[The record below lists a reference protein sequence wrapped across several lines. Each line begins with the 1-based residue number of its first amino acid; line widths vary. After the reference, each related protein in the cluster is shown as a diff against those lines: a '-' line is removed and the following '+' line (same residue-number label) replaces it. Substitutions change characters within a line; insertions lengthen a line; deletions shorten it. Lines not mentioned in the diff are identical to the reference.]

1 MIFPS
6 QAGATNAMITG
17 DRIEPTKGNILIV
30 DDMPN
35 NLRFLSS
42 ALTGQG
48 YKVRGAIDG
57 RMALTVAKAAA
68 PDLIL
73 LDIMM
78 PEMDGY
84 EVCQQLKTDE
94 QTCEIP
100 VIFISAL
107 DDTLDKVKAF
117 GVGGVDYIT
126 KPFQVEEV
134 LVRVENQLS
143 LRAAQAEIRNLNA
156 TLEIR
161 VLQRTAQLEKEIA
174 ERQRVQ
180 EQLLH
185 LALHDRLT
193 GLPNRAW
200 LMKRLEQV
208 LNRAQQEP
216 GYCFAVLFL
225 DCDNFKAVNDSL
237 GHLAG
242 DNLLIAVARRLES
255 CLYPAYT
262 IARLGG
268 DEFVILLEAI
278 SGAIDATRVAE
289 QIHQDLALP
298 FHLGDRQIFINAS
311 IGIVLGSQAYEQP
324 DHVLR
329 DADTAMYRAKA
340 KGKARYQIFK
350 PEMLAL
356 ARSFLELQTS
366 LRLAIERQE
375 FVVYYQPIVSLAAE
389 QIAAFEALVRWQ
401 HPDRGL
407 LPPAEFIW
415 AAEEMGLIIDIDR
428 WVLRQACRQLKLW
441 QRRYPACQH
450 LQVSVNLSAKQLSC
464 PDLISYIDRVLH
476 ETQLEG
482 ESLKLE
488 ITESAI
494 MDSDESA
501 TVVLQA
507 LKARRIQ
514 IGIDDFGTGYS
525 SLSYLHRLT
534 VDMLKIDRSFVSR
547 IGTTGE
553 NLEIVGAIASL
564 AHNLGM
570 AVTAEGVETQQQLA
584 QLRDLGCEFGQGY
597 VVSQP
602 LDSSEATAILTAR
615 SPEII

>member
-1 MIFPS
+1 MRGVP
-6 QAGATNAMITG
+6 AGRQSHRAKPI
-17 DRIEPTKGNILIV
+17 KGNILIV
-30 DDMPN
+30 DDLPN

-42 ALTGQG
+42 ALTEQG

-57 RMALTVAKAAA
+57 RMALTVAKAAV

-73 LDIMM
+73 LDIKM
-78 PEMDGY
+78 PDMDGY
-84 EVCQQLKTDE
+84 EVCQSLKIDE

-134 LVRVENQLS
+134 LARVENQLN
-143 LRAAQAEIRNLNA
+143 LRAAQAEIRQLNA
-156 TLEIR
+156 TLELR

-174 ERQRVQ
+174 KRQRVQ

-185 LALHDRLT
+185 LALHDVLT

-208 LNRAQQEP
+208 IQRTQQEP
-216 GYCFAVLFL
+216 GYLFAVLFL

-237 GHLAG
+237 GHLVG
-242 DNLLIAVARRLES
+242 DNLLIAAARRLES
-255 CLYPAYT
+255 CLYPACT

-278 SGAIDATRVAE
+278 SGLEDATRVAE
-289 QIHQDLALP
+289 QLHQDLMLP
-298 FHLGDRQIFINAS
+298 FHLDDRQIYINAS
-311 IGIVLGSQAYEQP
+311 IGIVLGSPIYEKP
-324 DHVLR
+324 EHLLR

-340 KGKARYQIFK
+340 KGKARYQVFR
-350 PEMLAL
+350 PEMLDR
-356 ARSFLELQTS
+356 ARSFLDLQTS

-375 FVVYYQPIVSLAAE
+375 FIVYYQPIVSLAA
-389 QIAAFEALVRWQ
+389 QRIVAFEALVRWQ

-407 LPPAEFIW
+407 LSPAEFIQV
-415 AAEEMGLIIDIDR
+415 AEEMGLILAIDR
-428 WVLRQACRQLKLW
+428 WVLRQACRQLKYW
-441 QRRYPACQH
+441 QCCHPACER

-464 PDLISYIDRVLH
+464 SDLIPYIDRVLR
-476 ETQLEG
+476 ENQLAG

-494 MDSDESA
+494 MDSDRSTA
-501 TVVLQA
+501 FVLQE

-514 IGIDDFGTGYS
+514 VGIDDFGTGYS

-547 IGTTGE
+547 IGATGE
-553 NLEIVGAIASL
+553 NLEIVAAIATL

-597 VVSQP
+597 VVSRP
-602 LDSSEATAILTAR
+602 LNSEGAIALLANNEGIEFG
-615 SPEII
+615 S